1 MKSAEIRS
9 KSAIELNESL
19 LNLRKA
25 QFSLRMQRATQQLSD
40 NSQINKVRKDIARLK
55 TIQHEKVMV
64 K

>member
-9 KSAIELNESL
+9 KSEIELNESL
-19 LNLRKA
+19 LNLRKI